1 MESIYRFLNTHTLVL
16 QPTSPLLK
24 AAVTVAIALC
34 TVTLIALRVSQWDK
48 EQELALLTQQAW
60 AIQEENNALTEA
72 IDGMGTAESY
82 RKLAYELLGLVDPET
97 VVIESE

>member
-1 MESIYRFLNTHTLVL
+1 MERIYRFLSTHTLVL

-24 AAVTVAIALC
+24 TAVTVAIALC
-34 TVTLIALRVSQWDK
+34 TVTLVSLRISQWDK

-60 AIQEENNALTEA
+60 AIQEENEALSEA
-72 IDGMGTAESY
+72 IDNMGTAESY